1 MKLAV
6 EIFRKY
12 LKLTEYQLV
21 EVGYLNKKL
30 SKFKEFEDF
39 DLMSIEQYFN
49 IEINF
54 LVAFYC

>member
-6 EIFRKY
+6 EIFWKY

-21 EVGYLNKKL
+21 EVGYPNKKL

-49 IEINF
+49 I
-54 LVAFYC
+54 

>member
-1 MKLAV
+1 MKLAI

-30 SKFKEFEDF
+30 SQFKEFKNF
-39 DLMSIEQYFN
+39 DLMSIEQCFN
-49 IEINF
+49 I
-54 LVAFYC
+54 